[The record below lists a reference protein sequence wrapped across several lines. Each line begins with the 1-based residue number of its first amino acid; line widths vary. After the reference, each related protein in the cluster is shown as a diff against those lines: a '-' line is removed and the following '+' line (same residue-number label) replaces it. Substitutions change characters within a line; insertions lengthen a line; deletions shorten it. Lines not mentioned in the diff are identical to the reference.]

1 MANEA
6 ALIQKSTLLDKISIG
21 PHHRMSIFL
30 IVIGMLTILPAVQ
43 GYNDGA
49 RMATIQSIV
58 ENHTLSIDHSV
69 FSDGHDKVY
78 INGKFYAH
86 QPVLTAVLGAVIYYP
101 LYHLG
106 IELDY
111 GWNLAYYLITLLTVK
126 LFWYLGLKAFY
137 AVLESLGVKEKEGLL
152 LTLALGLGSLYFSW
166 SSTFTNHVISASSL
180 MIGFYF
186 LQRAKTEANA
196 FWSLFLAGLFISLG
210 GSLDLAIL
218 VFYAGFG
225 VYVLFQ
231 RYSFKSTLG
240 YILPLVLTVF
250 PTFLT
255 YDLISGSF
263 LPFSV
268 VRDYFIYP
276 DSPWQNNHLLTGVQV
291 KSGWYL
297 VRYSFQALI
306 GKKGFLLHNPMSLL
320 ALPLL
325 GEEIWKRGKL
335 KKEALVISIC
345 SVVVIGYYL
354 LASQDYSGFA
364 YSIRWF
370 VPLLPLW
377 FVFLYRGFL
386 VERPRF
392 RKLFPPVFLASVIV
406 ASVGLIDPWTTIV
419 TGIPFLDNL
428 ITLMLGI

>member
-1 MANEA
+1 MSNEA
-6 ALIQKSTLLDKISIG
+6 TLTQKTSLLDKISIG
-21 PHHRMSIFL
+21 PHRRMSIFL
-30 IVIGMLTILPAVQ
+30 ILIGMLTILPAVQ

-58 ENHTLSIDHSV
+58 EDHTLSIDQSV
-69 FSDGHDKVY
+69 FSDGHDKVF

-86 QPVLTAVLGAVIYYP
+86 QPVLTAVLGAAIYYP

-126 LFWYLGLKAFY
+126 LFWYVGLKAFY
-137 AVLESLGVKEKEGLL
+137 AVLKLLGVKENEGLL
-152 LTLALGLGSLYFSW
+152 ITLALGLGSLYFSW

-180 MIGFYF
+180 VIGFYF
-186 LQRAKTEANA
+186 LLKAKTESNA
-196 FWSLFLAGLFISLG
+196 FWSLFLAGLFISLAG
-210 GSLDLAIL
+210 ALDLAIL

-231 RYSFKSTLG
+231 RHTFVAKLG
-240 YILPLVLTVF
+240 YILPLVLTVL

-255 YDLISGSF
+255 YYLISGSF

-297 VRYSFQALI
+297 LRYSFNALI

-325 GEEIWKRGKL
+325 VEEIWKRGKL
-335 KKEALVISIC
+335 KIEGLVIIIC
-345 SVVVIGYYL
+345 SVIVIAYYL

-377 FVFLYRGFL
+377 FVFLYRGFRM
-386 VERPRF
+386 ERPRF
-392 RKLFPPVFLASVIV
+392 RKLFSPVFLVSVII

-419 TGIPFLDNL
+419 TGVPFFDNL